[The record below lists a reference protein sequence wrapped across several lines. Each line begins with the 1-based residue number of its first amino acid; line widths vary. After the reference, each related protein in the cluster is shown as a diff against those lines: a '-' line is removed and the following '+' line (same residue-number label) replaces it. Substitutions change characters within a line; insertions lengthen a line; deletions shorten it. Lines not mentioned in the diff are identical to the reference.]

1 MDVSTTGRDYTDE
14 EIRSFVRD
22 LESLPGG
29 DLTVSLLIGCGERAV
44 APLRE
49 FLLNGRPRGVF
60 QPRQRAV
67 EALGELGAKDVLMEY
82 LSHKREIADAVV
94 RFGEEAV
101 ENTAARELARWR
113 TEEVF
118 QFLMSLAQRRMLPSA
133 VDALGEFERP
143 EAAPVF
149 VNALGDDVSRPAAE
163 KALRGV
169 AEKVKPLL
177 FQAARRID
185 ARDDEKPSERQ
196 RRRSVVRILTDMILT
211 DEDWEEVKPLL
222 QDGDQE
228 IEIMAGEMAVDWGP
242 PTERQ
247 EAARL
252 LIRSLNSAHWFLQIR
267 IQECLRRNYGVLR
280 ELIAHE
286 TKVRRRAAQGEP
298 LADPVVR
305 ILEKLQST
313 AEKSGAKENVWHDE

>member
-1 MDVSTTGRDYTDE
+1 MDVHSTGKDYTDE

-29 DLTVSLLIGCGERAV
+29 GLTVSLLVGCGERAV

-67 EALGELGAKDVLMEY
+67 EALAELGAKDVLMEY
-82 LSHKREIADAVV
+82 LSQKRVIADAVV

-101 ENTAARELARWR
+101 ENTAARELARWP

-118 QFLMSLAQRRMLPSA
+118 QFLMNLAQRRMLAGA
-133 VDALGEFERP
+133 VDALGRFERP
-143 EAAPVF
+143 EAAPVL
-149 VNALGDDVSRPAAE
+149 VKVLGDDVGRPAAE
-163 KALRGV
+163 KALRAI
-169 AEKVKPLL
+169 AEKVKPAL
-177 FQAARRID
+177 FQAARRTG
-185 ARDDEKPSERQ
+185 APEDETPSERQ
-196 RRRSVVRILTDMILT
+196 RRRSVVRVLADMALR
-211 DEDWEEVKPLL
+211 DEDWKELRPLL

-228 IEIMAGEMAVDWGP
+228 IEIIAGEMAVDWAP

-247 EAARL
+247 EAARF
-252 LIRSLNSAHWFLQIR
+252 LIRSLDSAHWFLQIR
-267 IQECLRRNYGVLR
+267 IQECLRRNYAVLC

-286 TKVRRRAAQGEP
+286 TKIRRRAARGEP
-298 LADPVVR
+298 LADPVLR